1 MHLFNLLQII
11 DFKNYHF
18 FDSADFFDLIIRYGF
33 NLFVCYIIV
42 RGIYYPL
49 HRNKDY
55 FFTYF
60 LFNAI
65 IFMLA
70 YMMNNVKLE
79 MGVAFGLFAV
89 FSILRYRTISVSI
102 KEMAYLFTVISI
114 AAINSLSSKK
124 ISVAELIL
132 ANTIVVG
139 IVYILE
145 KKWLVKHASY
155 KIVTYDRIDLIKPE
169 KHSEMMADLRART
182 GLPVHRF
189 EIGRIDFLRDTARLK
204 VFYFSER
211 NEDDIELNMDDDD

>member
-11 DFKNYHF
+11 DIKNYHL
-18 FDSADFFDLIIRYGF
+18 FDSSDFFDLLFRYLF

-42 RGIYYPL
+42 RWVYYPI

-65 IFMLA
+65 IFMLS

-102 KEMAYLFTVISI
+102 KEMAYLFTVISL

-124 ISVAELIL
+124 ISLAEMLL
-132 ANTIVVG
+132 ANAIIISIVF
-139 IVYILE
+139 ILE
-145 KKWLVKHASY
+145 RLWLIKHASF
-155 KIVTYDRIDLIKPE
+155 KTVEYDRIDLIKPE
-169 KHSEMMADLRART
+169 KHDEMMEDLRQRT

-189 EIGRIDFLRDTARLK
+189 EIGKIDFLRDSARLK
-204 VFYFSER
+204 VYYFSDR
-211 NEDDIELNMDDDD
+211 NEDDIDLMVDDDD